1 MTIYPSAVSVGTLV
15 DVVFDYL
22 VNPANQ
28 VC

>member
-1 MTIYPSAVSVGTLV
+1 MTIYPSAVSVGTPV
-15 DVVFDYL
+15 DVVFDYR